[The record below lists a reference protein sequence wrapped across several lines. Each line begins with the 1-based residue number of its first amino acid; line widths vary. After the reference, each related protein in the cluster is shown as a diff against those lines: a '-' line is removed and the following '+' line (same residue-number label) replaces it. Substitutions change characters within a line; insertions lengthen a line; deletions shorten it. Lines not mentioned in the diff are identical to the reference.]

1 MEKLTKNQGK
11 INIKK
16 VDANTETQ
24 ILLQEEQKD
33 MKSLEGNDIDFD
45 LGHIYGSW

>member
-1 MEKLTKNQGK
+1 MEKLTKNQDK

-16 VDANTETQ
+16 GDANKETQ

-33 MKSLEGNDIDFD
+33 MKSHEGNDICFG